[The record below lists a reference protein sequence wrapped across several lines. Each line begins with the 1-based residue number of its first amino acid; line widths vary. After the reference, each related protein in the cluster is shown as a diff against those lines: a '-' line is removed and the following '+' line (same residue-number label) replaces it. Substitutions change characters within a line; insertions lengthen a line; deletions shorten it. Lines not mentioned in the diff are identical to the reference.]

1 MHYITC
7 DVFFIQDSEEEEEVE
22 EDSGVVEGE
31 GEEEGSEVVGDSG
44 GGNSIDNL
52 PNIDSGRVH
61 CMLRFVMFSTDVML
75 ADDVRHIGWLMM
87 CSYIV
92 E

>member
-1 MHYITC
+1 MHYINC
-7 DVFFIQDSEEEEEVE
+7 DFFFIQDSEEEEVE

-61 CMLRFVMFSTDVML
+61 CMLRIVMFSTDVML
-75 ADDVRHIGWLMM
+75 ADDARHIGWLMM

>member
-1 MHYITC
+1 M
-7 DVFFIQDSEEEEEVE
+7 E

-31 GEEEGSEVVGDSG
+31 GEGSEVVGDSG

-61 CMLRFVMFSTDVML
+61 CMLRIVMFSTDVML

>member
-1 MHYITC
+1 MHYINC
-7 DVFFIQDSEEEEEVE
+7 DFFFIQDSEEEEVE

-31 GEEEGSEVVGDSG
+31 EEEGSEVVGDSG

-61 CMLRFVMFSTDVML
+61 CMLRIVMFSTDVML

>member
-1 MHYITC
+1 MHYINC
-7 DVFFIQDSEEEEEVE
+7 DFFFIQDSEEEEEVE
-22 EDSGVVEGE
+22 EDSGVAE

-61 CMLRFVMFSTDVML
+61 CMLRIVMFSTDVML